1 MSIRRIH
8 RVVLVPALFC
18 LFIISFGHSS
28 AQVSLKPADL
38 ARTPEGVSTARGTA
52 QYLINRDGHAR
63 DGIQLGRSI
72 FHQDFA
78 EFKNSGCNG
87 IPCSLRNRNAT
98 RAAPDSR
105 FEASSCAT
113 CHSTPDGSAGYG
125 PGDQSTF
132 TNGNTIRTPDMFGAG
147 LIQELALEA
156 TEDLRKADAKHAAHI
171 TANGVNYDQ
180 GLGVKNGGGVDANLI
195 VKPFG
200 RKGIESHVRAFSSRA
215 AFKHLGIQ
223 AQDAFQCPDGD
234 KDGDGRCDGS
244 IKAGE
249 DPDSDGVA
257 DELTQGGLSLLEHYL
272 INYPLPGRGPITT
285 EVRRGEQIFAR
296 IGCTECHRPE
306 MKVRQDPRI
315 EHVTVF
321 WNSVSK
327 RYEAE
332 RRLQF
337 HLIDDG
343 YQDPDRRRT
352 VALVVP
358 NRQPFTANV
367 YSDLKRHEM
376 GPRMTDNND
385 EDGVSKNVF
394 ITRPLWGVGSYKNF
408 LHDGSANT
416 LDEATLRHGG
426 EAASARKRFAGLT
439 EKERGCVNAF
449 LKSLVLFSVEDVL
462 NAKIPIT
469 RGDVP

>member
-1 MSIRRIH
+1 
-8 RVVLVPALFC
+8 
-18 LFIISFGHSS
+18 
-28 AQVSLKPADL
+28 
-38 ARTPEGVSTARGTA
+38 
-52 QYLINRDGHAR
+52 
-63 DGIQLGRSI
+63 
-72 FHQDFA
+72 
-78 EFKNSGCNG
+78 
-87 IPCSLRNRNAT
+87 
-98 RAAPDSR
+98 
-105 FEASSCAT
+105 
-113 CHSTPDGSAGYG
+113 
-125 PGDQSTF
+125 
-132 TNGNTIRTPDMFGAG
+132 MFGAG
-147 LIQELALEA
+147 LIQELAIEA
-156 TEDLRKADAKHAAHI
+156 TEDLRKADVKHAAHI

-180 GLGVKNGGGVDANLI
+180 GIGVKNGGGVDANLI

-244 IKAGE
+244 ITAGQ
-249 DPDSDGVA
+249 DPDADGVA

-306 MKVRQDPRI
+306 MKIRQDPRI

-321 WNSVSK
+321 WNPDSK

-367 YSDLKRHEM
+367 YSDLKRHDM
-376 GPRMTDNND
+376 GPRMADAND
-385 EDGVSKNVF
+385 EDGVSKSVF
-394 ITRPLWGVGSYKNF
+394 ITRPLWGAGSYKNF

-426 EAASARKRFAGLT
+426 EAAAARKRFAELT
-439 EKERGCVNAF
+439 VKERGYVNAF
-449 LKSLVLFSVEDVL
+449 LKSHVLFSVEDVL